1 MGGGYARCPQAS
13 RCALTAVMSG
23 CPSHSLAAARALE
36 QVFDAVLDEVWR
48 ERWPSWALDADHL
61 DVGQTE
67 YQKHMP

>member
-1 MGGGYARCPQAS
+1 
-13 RCALTAVMSG
+13 MSG

-36 QVFDAVLDEVWR
+36 QVFDAVLDEVRR